1 MEKQLLPTNFQT
13 FLDGIPKTTN
23 LRAIFS
29 HLNTQIIDPFQNR
42 VLYWLK
48 KSLQNS
54 ADMFITGCLPIT
66 EEQERDI
73 IRRAWSCIVES
84 FDASDL

>member
-1 MEKQLLPTNFQT
+1 MNDKNWEEYFSADELDEIKEAANMEKQLLPTNFQT

-42 VLYWLK
+42 ALYWLK
-48 KSLQNS
+48 KALQ
-54 ADMFITGCLPIT
+54 D
-66 EEQERDI
+66 
-73 IRRAWSCIVES
+73 V
-84 FDASDL
+84 